1 MDNLI
6 TIENITKTYQMGDVA
21 VNALKGVN
29 LSISKGEYVA
39 IMGMSGSGK
48 STLMNIIGCLDTPT
62 SGSYSLL
69 SKKTGSLSRN
79 ELADIR
85 NAHIGFVF
93 QNFSLLART
102 TALENVELP
111 IHYHHAK
118 SKADSKALAQVA
130 LKKVGLEKRM
140 NHLPNQLSG
149 GQQQRVAIARS
160 IVNDPPLIL
169 ADEPTGAL
177 DTATSIEIM
186 GLFTSLNNAG
196 KTVIL
201 VTHELEIAHFAKRL
215 ITMRDGCIVSDEPV
229 NKNS

>member
-1 MDNLI
+1 MNNLI

-62 SGSYSLL
+62 SGNYSLL

-130 LKKVGLEKRM
+130 LKKVGLEARM
-140 NHLPNQLSG
+140 HHLPNQLSG
-149 GQQQRVAIARS
+149 GQQQRVAIARA

-177 DTATSIEIM
+177 DTATSNEIM
-186 GLFTSLNNAG
+186 DLFTSLNNAG

-201 VTHELEIAHFAKRL
+201 VTHELEIAHYAKRL
-215 ITMRDGCIVSDEPV
+215 IMMRDGCIVSDEPV
-229 NKNS
+229 NKNP